1 MHIICHEQKT
11 SKATALQLKM
21 WGKKGGDTKVLPS
34 FVLII
39 GEPLSAWGVNIF

>member
-21 WGKKGGDTKVLPS
+21 WGKKGGDAKVLPS